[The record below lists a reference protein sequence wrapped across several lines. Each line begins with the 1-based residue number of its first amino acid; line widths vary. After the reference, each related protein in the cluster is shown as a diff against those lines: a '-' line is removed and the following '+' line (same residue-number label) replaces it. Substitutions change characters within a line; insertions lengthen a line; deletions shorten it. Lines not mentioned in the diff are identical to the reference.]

1 MSEKKKRPVPVP
13 TVTTGTLW
21 DGIKSG
27 KLLLQYDR
35 EVDAWQYYPRPGS
48 LKTGKRNLEWREA
61 AGTGAVYSFTETYV
75 PTAGF
80 EDRTP
85 YLLAMIDL
93 DEGVRILG
101 NLGDVTAADV
111 FIGMPVKIAFEKI
124 SEDAEYFCFEPA

>member
-1 MSEKKKRPVPVP
+1 MSEKKKRPVPIP
-13 TVTTGTLW
+13 TVTTGPFW
-21 DGIKSG
+21 DGIKAG
-27 KLLLQYDR
+27 KLLLQYDP
-35 EVDAWQYYPRPGS
+35 EVDAWQFYPRPGS

-101 NLGDVTAADV
+101 NLVDVTAADEYKR
-111 FIGMPVKIAFEKI
+111 IHLKIPIKKI
-124 SEDAEYFCFEPA
+124 KKDAEYFCFEPA